1 MTMYSHHAGSRE
13 HSYSVSYPVF
23 GPQCTDQSSI
33 YVQILENSRS
43 TFPRSQGQC
52 YQVCAYRRCAYYIIH
67 GSYNCSTSQ
76 N

>member
-33 YVQILENSRS
+33 YVQLTVNSEIMLV
-43 TFPRSQGQC
+43 PLGLQD
-52 YQVCAYRRCAYYIIH
+52 
-67 GSYNCSTSQ
+67 
-76 N
+76 